1 MSEIVTPE
9 QVKSKGSNVT
19 GLDDSG
25 YDGLG
30 SASKNFG
37 TTSENAFNAEGVK
50 RLLESC
56 STSREDQLWIT
67 AANYLMVL
75 VMGASVVYL
84 LTMGEKG
91 NDTKLGGKRA
101 AIQHC
106 YNRFY
111 GIADAN

>member
-1 MSEIVTPE
+1 MSEMVTPE
-9 QVKSKGSNVT
+9 QAKSKGPNVT
-19 GLDDSG
+19 ELDDSG

-37 TTSENAFNAEGVK
+37 TTSEKTFNVEGVK
-50 RLLESC
+50 MLLESC

-101 AIQHC
+101 AIQHY

-111 GIADAN
+111 GIDYAN

>member
-1 MSEIVTPE
+1 MSEMVTPE
-9 QVKSKGSNVT
+9 QAKSKGPNVT

-30 SASKNFG
+30 SASKNFE
-37 TTSENAFNAEGVK
+37 TSEKTFNAEGVK

-84 LTMGEKG
+84 LTMGEKF

-101 AIQHC
+101 AIHHY
-106 YNRFY
+106 YNRVY
-111 GIADAN
+111 GIDDAN

>member
-30 SASKNFG
+30 SASKNFE
-37 TTSENAFNAEGVK
+37 TSEKTFNVEGVK

-56 STSREDQLWIT
+56 SMSREDQLWIT

-101 AIQHC
+101 AIQHY
-106 YNRFY
+106 YNRIY
-111 GIADAN
+111 GIDYAN